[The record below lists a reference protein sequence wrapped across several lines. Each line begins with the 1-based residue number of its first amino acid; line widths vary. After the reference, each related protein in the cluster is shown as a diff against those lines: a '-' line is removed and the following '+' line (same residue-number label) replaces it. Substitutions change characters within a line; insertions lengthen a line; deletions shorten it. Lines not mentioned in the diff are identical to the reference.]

1 MPTCACVFTK
11 RQSCQIVLVMFLF
24 LVLRSPIIV
33 LGRVRVPVRAFQAA
47 IRSKIAIPI
56 YMTAVSAGFPSPA
69 EDYVEGK
76 LDLNDHLIPHPSAT
90 FMVRAVGDS
99 MAGAGIFSG
108 DILVVDR
115 SVQAC
120 HGSIIIAIL
129 NAELTVKRLYRRK
142 GIVRL
147 EAANPAYPAIE
158 ISDESDLCCWGV
170 VTAAIHQ
177 FDTRLARHTH
187 DAGEG

>member
-1 MPTCACVFTK
+1 MHKLNCYFIYLTNYICIYKEATAFANLRLRVHKAAIMPNCSCYVLVSRIKVTHHRFREGSCSCACVS
-11 RQSCQIVLVMFLF
+11 SCYPVQNRYSHLYDSGLGGFSVACRRLCRGQTGPQ
-24 LVLRSPIIV
+24 RS
-33 LGRVRVPVRAFQAA
+33 
-47 IRSKIAIPI
+47 SD
-56 YMTAVSAGFPSPA
+56 SAS
-69 EDYVEGK
+69 
-76 LDLNDHLIPHPSAT
+76 LCH
-90 FMVRAVGDS
+90 
-99 MAGAGIFSG
+99 
-108 DILVVDR
+108 
-115 SVQAC
+115 VQAC

-177 FDTRLARHTH
+177 FDTRLARHPH

>member
-1 MPTCACVFTK
+1 MTGVD
-11 RQSCQIVLVMFLF
+11 
-24 LVLRSPIIV
+24 
-33 LGRVRVPVRAFQAA
+33 VRVFKAS
-47 IRSKIAIPI
+47 IGSKWAVPI

-69 EDYVEGK
+69 EDYVEGQ

-99 MAGAGIFSG
+99 MSGAGIFSG

-120 HGSIIIAIL
+120 HGSIIIAVV

-142 GIVRL
+142 GVVRL

-158 ISDESDLCCWGV
+158 ISDETDLCCWGV

-177 FDTRLARHTH
+177 FDARSPRTARP
-187 DAGEG
+187 AGEA

>member
-1 MPTCACVFTK
+1 M
-11 RQSCQIVLVMFLF
+11 
-24 LVLRSPIIV
+24 
-33 LGRVRVPVRAFQAA
+33 RALQAV
-47 IRSKIAIPI
+47 IRSKVALPI

-69 EDYVEGK
+69 EDYVEGQ

-99 MAGAGIFSG
+99 MTGAGIFSG

-115 SVQAC
+115 SVQAR
-120 HGSIIIAIL
+120 HGSIIIAVL

-158 ISDESDLCCWGV
+158 MSDGSDLCCWGV
-170 VTAAIHQ
+170 VTAAILQ
-177 FDTRLARHTH
+177 FDPRPARHVP
-187 DAGEG
+187 AGEG

>member
-1 MPTCACVFTK
+1 M
-11 RQSCQIVLVMFLF
+11 
-24 LVLRSPIIV
+24 
-33 LGRVRVPVRAFQAA
+33 RALQAS
-47 IRSKIAIPI
+47 IRSKVGLPI

-69 EDYVEGK
+69 EDYVEGQ

-115 SVQAC
+115 SVQAR
-120 HGSIIIAIL
+120 HGSIIIAVL
-129 NAELTVKRLYRRK
+129 NAELPVKRLYRRK

-177 FDTRLARHTH
+177 FDTRHARNVQN
-187 DAGEG
+187 AGDG